1 MAPVELRDLDA
12 ARQFILQGLR
22 LQRALPPSAASIRPA
37 LQWSLE
43 IAASGLPLPPVGF
56 VADLGHILLGFDRTD
71 RAQRSAHDAVG
82 LPGGL
87 ARAYEDF
94 VLGKCYADASVE
106 RAGVVVR
113 RLTGR
118 DQNRAVAFVTEQFC
132 ERADAG
138 GVLLS
143 PAVIKS
149 LAEAGAEDVVGRGWE
164 SLQSAGLMPLLANLY
179 AALVTGSRRVAEVL
193 SPEDVFELE
202 HGTALADLSQR
213 LALRQVIALS
223 GRMASTVRQR
233 GKPRVT
239 SEREVASRVLDE
251 DIYPVGGFA
260 SLSTRG
266 SVESLLHSQLAY
278 MEPDKKARPDLFDV
292 KYLRDE
298 LLYYSRDE
306 NQFLRRRR
314 FFGFIFT
321 GGLKETRFK
330 DPDLPAQRIIMTL
343 AFVTA
348 AIHTLTDW
356 LSTDALQV
364 ALYFPSHGGSAPLAQ
379 EQELMAMVFREAIGN
394 GTVRIGQ
401 IGNFADAVGEIAR
414 LEERS
419 VCRSL
424 VVGAQDIPA
433 DIAGVTT
440 ARFMVAGSRPTLAIN
455 DDVASFDDI
464 EPGDS
469 WSAALERLV
478 HEWMD

>member
-1 MAPVELRDLDA
+1 MDPVELRDLDA

-22 LQRALPPSAASIRPA
+22 LQRALPPSAATVGPGLR
-37 LQWSLE
+37 WSLE
-43 IAASGLPLPPVGF
+43 IAASGLPLPPIGF
-56 VADLGHILLGFDRTD
+56 VTDLGHILLGHDRTE
-71 RAQRSAHDAVG
+71 RAVRTANDAVG

-106 RAGVVVR
+106 RAGAVVR

-132 ERADAG
+132 NRAEVG

-149 LAEAGAEDVVGRGWE
+149 LAEAGADDLIGRGWE
-164 SLQSAGLMPLLANLY
+164 SLQRTGLMPLLAKLY
-179 AALVTGSRRVAEVL
+179 AGLVTGSRRVADVL

-213 LALRQVIALS
+213 LALRQVIAHS
-223 GRMASTVRQR
+223 GQLASTVRQH

-239 SEREVASRVLDE
+239 EREVASHVLDE

-278 MEPDKKARPDLFDV
+278 MEEDKTARPDLFDV

-314 FFGFIFT
+314 SFGFIFT
-321 GGLKETRFK
+321 AGLDETRFK
-330 DPDLPAQRIIMTL
+330 DAELPAQRMILTL

-348 AIHTLTDW
+348 AVQTLTDW
-356 LSTDALQV
+356 LSTDSLRIE
-364 ALYFPSHGGSAPLAQ
+364 LYFPASAESAPLVQ
-379 EQELMAMVFREAIGN
+379 EKALMSMVFREAIAN
-394 GTVRIGQ
+394 GTIHIVPVADTTEAFRRISTL
-401 IGNFADAVGEIAR
+401 A
-414 LEERS
+414 ERS
-419 VCRSL
+419 SCRSL
-424 VVGAQDIPA
+424 ILETHDSGTPA
-433 DIAGVTT
+433 FDVAL
-440 ARFMVAGSRPTLAIN
+440 ARLVIAGSRPKLAI
-455 DDVASFDDI
+455 DDETTAFREV
-464 EPGDS
+464 EPADS
-469 WSAALERLV
+469 WSAALELLIQK
-478 HEWMD
+478 WMA